1 MCTCFLGVGYSFLF
15 GLSMIGSCHYSAY
28 WGSLFF
34 SFELQMIKI
43 HVVLHVCFLQR
54 KRSSGLVP
62 IKNIDTVLPG

>member
-1 MCTCFLGVGYSFLF
+1 
-15 GLSMIGSCHYSAY
+15 
-28 WGSLFF
+28 
-34 SFELQMIKI
+34 MIKI